1 MTAIRATAILID
13 EELDQEDAKML
24 MSGTRQ

>member
-1 MTAIRATAILID
+1 MTATRATAILID
-13 EELDQEDAKML
+13 EELDQEGVKML